1 MAGRATVEV
10 DVMPFMSRRGGPN
23 RTADD
28 NTTLGGPFESYYSA
42 LQDLGSDFTRFAPW
56 FGYPKTVVAELR
68 RPNCS
73 AGSPVRPRH
82 TRVGLANVAAR
93 ERHLVS
99 ATARERP

>member
-1 MAGRATVEV
+1 
-10 DVMPFMSRRGGPN
+10 MPFMSRRGGPN

-28 NTTLGGPFESYYSA
+28 NTTLGGPFKSYYSA

-73 AGSPVRPRH
+73 AGSPVRFTRGLGNVDSREKFCFCHRAGTALKVPR
-82 TRVGLANVAAR
+82 
-93 ERHLVS
+93 S
-99 ATARERP
+99 S

>member
-1 MAGRATVEV
+1 MAGSATVEV

-28 NTTLGGPFESYYSA
+28 NTTLGGPFESYFSA

-82 TRVGLANVAAR
+82 TRAGLAN
-93 ERHLVS
+93 
-99 ATARERP
+99 